1 MNYTNK
7 ILIIDDSE
15 SSATYLMGLLS
26 DCNYKVMCVHNG
38 KDALKKARSQQ
49 FDLILLDFVMPDM
62 NGLDVCRALKKIPS
76 IKDVPV
82 VFLTAN
88 HSEELLIQAF
98 NAGAVDF
105 VTKPYNVSE
114 LMARVKTQLSL
125 VESKKQLAIAKD
137 YAESA
142 NKAKGEFLANMSHE
156 IRTPMNGIIAVAD
169 FLEET
174 QLTKKQKEFTEII
187 KTSSENL
194 LAIINDI
201 LDFSKIEAGQLIL
214 EDISFNLKQ
223 EIRKT
228 LKPLALK
235 TMDKGVILN
244 ISFEEDIPEYLVGDV
259 LRIKQIV
266 INLVNNAIKFTESG
280 SIDVYV
286 GVKLKQKNKISISFS
301 VKDTGIGISKENLK
315 KLFNSFTQAD
325 ASSTRKY
332 GGTGLGL
339 AISKNLVGLM
349 GGEISVE
356 SVLGEGSV
364 FSFYI
369 PFDITKKS
377 GVKHEK
383 EIAEVHKPKSKIW
396 NILIVDDNA
405 INRKVAQMTL
415 KRLGHQTDM
424 AVNGIDA
431 YHKYLDN
438 SYDMILMDVHMP
450 EMDGLETTRLI
461 RKYERQNKVA
471 NVMPIIAMTAAA
483 MKGDRERFLESG
495 MDDYVSKP
503 FKVVDIELVLEKYV

>member
-1 MNYTNK
+1 M
-7 ILIIDDSE
+7 
-15 SSATYLMGLLS
+15 
-26 DCNYKVMCVHNG
+26 
-38 KDALKKARSQQ
+38 
-49 FDLILLDFVMPDM
+49 
-62 NGLDVCRALKKIPS
+62 
-76 IKDVPV
+76 
-82 VFLTAN
+82 
-88 HSEELLIQAF
+88 
-98 NAGAVDF
+98 
-105 VTKPYNVSE
+105 
-114 LMARVKTQLSL
+114 
-125 VESKKQLAIAKD
+125 
-137 YAESA
+137 
-142 NKAKGEFLANMSHE
+142 
-156 IRTPMNGIIAVAD
+156 
-169 FLEET
+169 
-174 QLTKKQKEFTEII
+174 
-187 KTSSENL
+187 
-194 LAIINDI
+194 AIINDI